1 MKRFFTVLMIMSLL
15 FSALPSFSA
24 LAQGQENQQITVEK
38 AIEIAKGFFPVAK
51 DFDQFD
57 SNFEQ
62 NEYADI
68 WALRW
73 YHEKGDSGY
82 LNVQVN
88 AKTGEIAG
96 FNVYNPAD
104 YSGTFSSIPKVS
116 RQAGEK
122 IARDFIKKVAP
133 SKVGEF
139 ILKPSSDN
147 YYGGGPVFHNY
158 SFIRTIAGIE
168 YPANTIRVMV
178 NGQTGEVRGFYLNW
192 EEITAEP
199 LTAKLTRQ
207 DAEKIFTDKFG
218 FELKYFQPQPDGKT
232 SKPIKTIYE
241 VKNPYQVTID
251 ALTGEIVQDGYYG
264 IYDRDAAGGVA
275 QEKSM
280 NQSSLEPWEQEV
292 ADELNALITRED
304 ALEIAAKAINIPKGY
319 KLNSSSLNRDWFYP
333 ELRIWSFRWNL
344 EEKDRYG
351 WANVD
356 IDAKTGKVL
365 AFNYREPEDVD
376 QQRLQKP
383 LKIKTKA
390 AAEKIVNDYLKDNY
404 PEVVGNLRVQTDN
417 YDVRPLNAEEENN
430 RPSYYFRYERLV
442 DGVPFSQNYVNATVN
457 GYTGKIT
464 DFQIRFLDLEFPAT
478 DNVLEKA
485 QFTADFLAK
494 NQMILV
500 YTKDQDK
507 NLRLV
512 YKLAPVDS
520 YRFDAVTGQML
531 NYNGEPIIDQ
541 KAEELTDIKGHW
553 AEGDINTL
561 NQMGF
566 LHYENNIFQPNAPIT
581 QAEVIKA
588 LVKSTSGY
596 LTDAT
601 KGNWYDN
608 YYREAKQSGLILEKE
623 VNPHAA
629 ITREQLAKFIARTMV
644 KDKISRLDIYQVP
657 FKDGGKISQGYQG
670 YVAIVH
676 GLGIITGDGTNF
688 NPQAEVKR
696 GEACVVLV
704 RYLKIEK

>member
-1 MKRFFTVLMIMSLL
+1 MKRFFTVLMIMGLL
-15 FSALPSFSA
+15 LSIMPGIA
-24 LAQGQENQQITVEK
+24 LAAQEQEYQGITVEK

-51 DFDQFD
+51 DYDQFD

-68 WALRW
+68 WMLRW
-73 YHEKGDSGY
+73 YHEKGDSGN

-88 AKTGEIAG
+88 AKTGEILG

-158 SFIRTIAGIE
+158 NFNRTIKGIE

-178 NGQTGEVRGFYLNW
+178 NGQTGEVRSFNLNW

-264 IYDRDAAGGVA
+264 IYDRDSGGVA

-292 ADELNALITRED
+292 ADELNALISRES
-304 ALEIAAKAINIPKGY
+304 ALEIATKAINIPKDY

-333 ELRIWSFRWNL
+333 ELRIWSFRWSL

-351 WANVD
+351 WAGVE

-365 AFNYREPEDVD
+365 SFNYQEPEKDN
-376 QQRLQKP
+376 QSQRT

-404 PEVVGNLRVQTDN
+404 SEVVGNLRAQSDN
-417 YDVRPLNAEEENN
+417 YDVRPVNAEEENN
-430 RPSYYFRYERLV
+430 QPSYYFRYERLV

-457 GYTGKIT
+457 SYTGKIT
-464 DFQIRFLDLEFPAT
+464 DFQIRFLDMEFPFT

-507 NLRLV
+507 KLRLV

-520 YRFDAVTGQML
+520 NRFDAVTGAML
-531 NYNGEPIIDQ
+531 NYNGEPITDK
-541 KAEELTDIKGHW
+541 KAMDITDIQGHW

-566 LHYENNIFQPNAPIT
+566 LHYENNVFQPDAAIT

-608 YYREAKQSGLILEKE
+608 YYREAKQAGLILEKE
-623 VNPHAA
+623 VNPQVAV
-629 ITREQLAKFIARTMV
+629 TREQLAKFITRTMV
-644 KDKISRLDIYQVP
+644 RDKITRLDIYQVP

-676 GLGIITGDGTNF
+676 GLGIIKGDGTNF
-688 NPQAEVKR
+688 NPQAKVKK
-696 GEACVVLV
+696 GEACVALV
-704 RYLKIEK
+704 RYLKTEK

>member
-1 MKRFFTVLMIMSLL
+1 MKRFFTVLMIMGLL
-15 FSALPSFSA
+15 LSIMPGIA
-24 LAQGQENQQITVEK
+24 LAAQEQEYQGITVEK

-51 DFDQFD
+51 DYDQFD

-68 WALRW
+68 WMLRW

-133 SKVGEF
+133 TKAGKF

-158 SFIRTIAGIE
+158 NFIRTIAGIE
-168 YPANTIRVMV
+168 YPANTIRVTV
-178 NGQTGEVRGFYLNW
+178 NGQTGEVRSFNLNW

-218 FELKYFQPQPDGKT
+218 FEFKYFQPQPDGKI
-232 SKPIKTIYE
+232 SKPIKTVYE

-251 ALTGEIVQDGYYG
+251 ALTGEIVRDGYYG
-264 IYDRDAAGGVA
+264 IYDRDSGVVA

-292 ADELNALITRED
+292 ADELNALISRES
-304 ALEIAAKAINIPKGY
+304 ALEIATKAINIPNGY

-333 ELRIWSFRWNL
+333 ELRIWSFRWSL

-351 WANVD
+351 WAGVE

-365 AFNYREPEDVD
+365 SFNYQEPEKDN
-376 QQRLQKP
+376 QSQRT

-404 PEVVGNLRVQTDN
+404 PEVVGNLRAQSDN

-430 RPSYYFRYERLV
+430 QPSYYFRYERLV

-457 GYTGKIT
+457 SYTGKIT
-464 DFQIRFLDLEFPAT
+464 DFQIRFLDMEFPFT

-507 NLRLV
+507 KLRLV

-520 YRFDAVTGQML
+520 YRFDAVTGEML
-531 NYNGEPIIDQ
+531 NYNGEPITDK
-541 KAEELTDIKGHW
+541 KAVEINDIQGHW

-566 LHYENNIFQPNAPIT
+566 LHYENNIFQPDAPIT

-608 YYREAKQSGLILEKE
+608 YYREAKQAGLILEKE
-623 VNPHAA
+623 VNPQAA
-629 ITREQLAKFIARTMV
+629 VTREQLAKFIARTMV
-644 KDKISRLDIYQVP
+644 RDKITRLDIYQVP

-676 GLGIITGDGTNF
+676 GLGIIKGDGTNF
-688 NPQAEVKR
+688 NPQAKVKK
-696 GEACVVLV
+696 GEACVALV
-704 RYLKIEK
+704 RYLKTEK